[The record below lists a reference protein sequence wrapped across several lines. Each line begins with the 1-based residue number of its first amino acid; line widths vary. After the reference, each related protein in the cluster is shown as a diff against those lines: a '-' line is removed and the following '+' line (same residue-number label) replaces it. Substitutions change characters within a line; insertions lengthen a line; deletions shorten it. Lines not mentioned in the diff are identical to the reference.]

1 LAVDFALFL
10 SPEGIALAHRQ
21 PAGHWAFIGETRID
35 VEDLDAALGTLK
47 ASASERVDGD
57 LETILILPDDQI
69 LYTSFMAP
77 TADLDLTRTRIEEGL
92 DGLTPYPVSDLVYDF
107 RAIEEDRVKV
117 AVAAKETLDEAR
129 GFAESYGFKAAGFI
143 ATPPMER
150 FPGLPEF
157 AHDGASDLGL
167 SPDGL
172 EFGPDTWSDP
182 ASAAPS
188 AEAYAPADAPTTV
201 ETPLATS
208 VVDAAEIEAEDASTH
223 VDDVAADLQDEAPT
237 KAPDPAAPTDVKL
250 DGETAAEADATPL
263 DIQDMG
269 LTAPIKPNADFDD
282 PSAEATESKDKEQGA
297 EPAASPSSEQ
307 LGDDLTET
315 DALKETPPAP
325 SAGPAR
331 ARPKLKFTATETPKD
346 PAPVIEPGPTTA
358 DKQDQA
364 EPAASANAPIKDNDT
379 TESTAKDEAN
389 TKPSADPSPDGPQE
403 PMLAFSVRRGKDKKP
418 SAGKTGS
425 VVAQRKSRFGLNEKA
440 PDASGRVLHPDAAV
454 SSSERPVAKR
464 IGEATPGSRPRLTD
478 QLARVRDAA
487 KAQPKV
493 NTAQLSRVDEGRKR
507 ADLPQSESPK
517 PAIGRVVRKS
527 SEGKNPK
534 PTPPRRT
541 ALDPVPSA
549 PPSPG
554 RAARV
559 TGAVTAAASN
569 IREMAGGLMPKRRER
584 SSAPA
589 LAPQQDMLTSAQ
601 ADASADSSLTSGLL
615 ARKPTSEDGPSLKTG
630 LILTLILLVLLAAI
644 AIWSVL
650 FLPNSPMA
658 RLFGSQDVTTE
669 TGFDGPEAPAAVSA
683 PPGIGRAELDDTPA
697 DDVPEA
703 AAVQAEEPAPVED
716 LAALDLDVSA
726 PVPDVSMAEP
736 DAAVAPAAEDLPDI
750 DAELVLE
757 PLPPLP
763 EDLLPSLEETQRIYA
778 EDGIWPRTPDRPAL
792 SPLNSLDGL
801 VSAGIDTD
809 IAGLDAIA
817 LSPAATDPF
826 ETFRR
831 IPSPPPFGSEFSVGD
846 SGLVE
851 PTPEGVL
858 TPAGAFVRLGRP
870 PVEAIPR
877 PREVAP
883 EATETPDQT
892 IENTILGTFRP
903 TPRPG
908 DLEEVRQR
916 QVLGGFTETELAER
930 RPAARPTSAQE
941 AAAQASLFQETAPDT
956 EDLGGS
962 ELAIA
967 ASLVP
972 DLRPSN
978 IDAIVAAAVRAP
990 AEPAAAVP
998 AVAAA
1003 PQPSV
1008 PSSASVTRAAT
1019 ERNAIRLRDVN
1030 LIGVT
1035 GTASDRT
1042 ALVRL
1047 PSGRFVRVGVGDRL
1061 DGGRVAAIS
1070 ENSLQYVRRGQNI
1083 TLEIPG

>member
-157 AHDGASDLGL
+157 AHDGTSDLGL

-172 EFGPDTWSDP
+172 VFGPDTWSDP

-188 AEAYAPADAPTTV
+188 AEPDTPADAPKAV
-201 ETPLATS
+201 ETPVTAS
-208 VVDAAEIEAEDASTH
+208 VVDAAEIETKDASTH
-223 VDDVAADLQDEAPT
+223 DDDVAADVQDEAPV
-237 KAPDPAAPTDVKL
+237 KAPDPAAPTDAKS
-250 DGETAAEADATPL
+250 DGETAPEADATPL
-263 DIQDMG
+263 DIEDMG

-282 PSAEATESKDKEQGA
+282 PSSQASESKDKEHGA
-297 EPAASPSSEQ
+297 EPAAPASEQ
-307 LGDDLTET
+307 VGDDLTET
-315 DALKETPPAP
+315 DVLKETPPEP
-325 SAGPAR
+325 SASPAR
-331 ARPKLKFTATETPKD
+331 ARPKLKFTATETPEE
-346 PAPVIEPGPTTA
+346 PAPVVEPRPTIA

-364 EPAASANAPIKDNDT
+364 ESATSAKAPVENKDT
-379 TESTAKDEAN
+379 TEPTAKDEAN
-389 TKPSADPSPDGPQE
+389 TKPSADPSLDGPQE

-454 SSSERPVAKR
+454 SSSERPAAKR
-464 IGEATPGSRPRLTD
+464 IGEATSGSRPRLTD

-493 NTAQLSRVDEGRKR
+493 NATPKLRVEDDRKR
-507 ADLPQSESPK
+507 ADLLQNESPK

-527 SEGKNPK
+527 SEGKKPK

-549 PPSPG
+549 PSSPG

-584 SSAPA
+584 SAAPA
-589 LAPQQDMLTSAQ
+589 LAPQQDILTSAQ

-658 RLFGSQDVTTE
+658 RLFGGQDVTTE

-683 PPGIGRAELDDTPA
+683 PPGIGRAEQDGAPA

-703 AAVQAEEPAPVED
+703 AAVQAEDPAPVED
-716 LAALDLDVSA
+716 MAAVDPEVAA
-726 PVPDVSMAEP
+726 PVPDTPVAEQ
-736 DAAVAPAAEDLPDI
+736 DGAVAPAAEDLPDI

-801 VSAGIDTD
+801 VSAGIDTG
-809 IAGLDAIA
+809 IGGLDAIA
-817 LSPAATDPF
+817 LAPAATDPF

-831 IPSPPPFGSEFSVGD
+831 IPSPPPFGSEFTVGD
-846 SGLVE
+846 GGLVE
-851 PTPEGVL
+851 PTLEGVL

-877 PREVAP
+877 PREIAP

-903 TPRPG
+903 APRPG

-930 RPAARPTSAQE
+930 RPAERPTSAQE
-941 AAAQASLFQETAPDT
+941 AAAQASLFQESEPDA

-967 ASLVP
+967 ASRVP

-990 AEPAAAVP
+990 AEPVAAVP